1 MHFKTLQDPKFD
13 IEFSIFSQYQGRQ
26 TARHIALKNLAF
38 IKHKV
43 SFLYG
48 FSVVRNVITNK
59 IFGVTQNSRHEL
71 FDAT

>member
-1 MHFKTLQDPKFD
+1 MHFKTPQDPKFD

-43 SFLYG
+43 SFFIWLFG
-48 FSVVRNVITNK
+48 CTKRITNK